1 MSLKID
7 GLGAAL
13 AGLQRAEKQ
22 AAKATSDVNA
32 SFVAAQNALAADS
45 VNVSD
50 KAAVAPAVED
60 AVRGAALSAD
70 GPDLSAAL
78 VSLLQT
84 KTAYEASLK
93 SATVTGDLQTELVRQ
108 LGKDA

>member
-1 MSLKID
+1 MNIKID
-7 GLGAAL
+7 GLSAAL
-13 AGLQRAEKQ
+13 GGLQRAESQ
-22 AAKATSDVNA
+22 VAKAASDVNA

-60 AVRGAALSAD
+60 AVRGAVLPTD
-70 GPDLSAAL
+70 GPDLSTAL
-78 VSLLQT
+78 VSLLQA
-84 KTAYEASLK
+84 KAAYEANLK

-108 LGKDA
+108 LKV